1 MAAEEDGP
9 RRERRLLG
17 EPREECFM
25 EESESDF
32 KSSFCLAHSRSFTP
46 LDELRGLQRT
56 RGLEPCVNPRVGRS
70 RTFFDGVYKG
80 ALKVV
85 LGHGG

>member
-1 MAAEEDGP
+1 MAEEEDGP
-9 RRERRLLG
+9 RRERRPLG
-17 EPREECFM
+17 EPLEECFM
-25 EESESDF
+25 EESESDI
-32 KSSFCLAHSRSFTP
+32 KSFLPHAFLVLYAIREP
-46 LDELRGLQRT
+46 RGLQRT

-70 RTFFDGVYKG
+70 RTFSAGVYKG